1 MIQIE
6 NISWYGF
13 AEAIR
18 GMRNPMNSW
27 DKSDTMVIDT
37 GDEGGGHVGWSIG
50 SNDISLMKRLNGAG
64 TEQSKYRRM
73 IVVYMD
79 ITAPLY
85 WWKEFDT
92 YKIGTVANSCS
103 TMHKIA
109 AKPFEIGDFSVE
121 HLDYDDYEFFKELI
135 QRLESDRQ
143 MYNECKDNDS
153 MKKAFWWNMIQS
165 LPTSYNQRRTVM
177 LNYEVLA
184 AMYRE
189 RKNHKQ
195 SEWRKFC
202 ETIRKELPYPELFT
216 NDISEDRAE

>member
-92 YKIGTVANSCS
+92 YKVGTVANSCS
-103 TMHKIA
+103 TMHKIGSR
-109 AKPFEIGDFSVE
+109 ELSDGDFSTE
-121 HLDYDDYEFFKELI
+121 RLSGSAATMMHSYISELNRWIRAYQIAPDSVSKRYYWDNII
-135 QRLESDRQ
+135 Q
-143 MYNECKDNDS
+143 M
-153 MKKAFWWNMIQS
+153 
-165 LPTSYNQRRTVM
+165 LPTAYNQRRTVM

-195 SEWRKFC
+195 PEWRKFC